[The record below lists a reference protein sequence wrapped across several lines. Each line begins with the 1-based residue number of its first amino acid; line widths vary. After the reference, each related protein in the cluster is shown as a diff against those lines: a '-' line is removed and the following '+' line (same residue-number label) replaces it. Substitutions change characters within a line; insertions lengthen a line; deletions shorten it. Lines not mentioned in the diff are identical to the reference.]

1 MPRRRATRSRLMIS
15 FASLTGVGI
24 VHGSGRRR
32 ARWRM
37 MRRLLRRYPEGGE
50 ERSGHRARGGARRRR
65 ALLAYEQARG
75 REPEELGSLEPR
87 PIVAGQVRSLRRDL
101 HGHRDACR
109 YHTCNRIRDAA
120 GLSAL
125 TERERER
132 EREREGEERLS
143 GVGTVSVHSGGYH
156 LWNTRSDKRGGRG
169 RVGGGGRENDRSL
182 IARNAAEVKPE
193 LKTNEHIYPGGR
205 RGSGQRGS
213 ARRRETLRPS
223 PSQRW

>member
-1 MPRRRATRSRLMIS
+1 MKKRVNERGGMRLAGCDAGCDLEHSRGHPSSHARTVDTKRASPEIPARIERAGRLRVPSRGCRRRETNGGMPRRQAARSRLMIS

-109 YHTCNRIRDAA
+109 YHTWNRIRDPP
-120 GLSAL
+120 L
-125 TERERER
+125 
-132 EREREGEERLS
+132 
-143 GVGTVSVHSGGYH
+143 
-156 LWNTRSDKRGGRG
+156 D
-169 RVGGGGRENDRSL
+169 
-182 IARNAAEVKPE
+182 
-193 LKTNEHIYPGGR
+193 
-205 RGSGQRGS
+205 
-213 ARRRETLRPS
+213 
-223 PSQRW
+223 